1 MNVRPPYALCL
12 SCVLALS
19 ALMGC
24 GLENPDAH
32 FHTEHVL
39 IEVGSTYDLSVLDVS
54 EMGALRIDGDATMHA
69 RLVTESNLFF
79 DAKHIVR
86 VESATVGTTRI
97 RLYDGDTLI
106 DTVTV
111 EVAPVARLDVVADD
125 ALYGPGLD
133 GAYGV
138 LTGTD
143 VVLRVVARDARG
155 RTFDGYAPRS
165 LVVDEGFDIVFGW
178 DDIYSFR
185 ASEAGTHA
193 FTLEGD
199 LRETQA
205 SSLTAVGVAD
215 VSALRLTV
223 SERNEETCVS
233 VVGLTDASLPILG
246 IEPAFGVDGAPSDLD
261 VAFGVMCFEITP
273 LRGTVVSAGW
283 NGLGVTHT
291 F

>member
-1 MNVRPPYALCL
+1 MTDRHPYTLCL
-12 SCVLALS
+12 ASTLALS
-19 ALMGC
+19 ALTGC
-24 GLENPDAH
+24 GRENPDAH
-32 FHTEHVL
+32 FHAEHVL

-54 EMGALRIDGDATMHA
+54 EVGALRISVAEPMYA
-69 RLVTESNLFF
+69 SLVTESNLFF
-79 DAKHIVR
+79 DAKHVVR
-86 VESATVGTTRI
+86 VESAMVGTTRI

-125 ALYGPGLD
+125 ALYGPGLE

-143 VVLRVVARDARG
+143 VVLHVVARDALG
-155 RTFDGYAPRS
+155 RTFDGHAPRS
-165 LVVDEGFDIVFGW
+165 LMIDEGFDVVFGW

-199 LRETQA
+199 MRETQA
-205 SSLTAVGVAD
+205 SSLTAVVVAD
-215 VSALRLTV
+215 VSALRITV

-233 VVGLTDASLPILG
+233 VVGLTDALLPILG
-246 IEPAFGVDGAPSDLD
+246 VEPVFGVDGAPSGLD
-261 VAFGVMCFEITP
+261 AAFGVMCFETAP
-273 LRGTVVSAGW
+273 PPGTVVSAGW
-283 NGLGVTHT
+283 NGLGVTRT